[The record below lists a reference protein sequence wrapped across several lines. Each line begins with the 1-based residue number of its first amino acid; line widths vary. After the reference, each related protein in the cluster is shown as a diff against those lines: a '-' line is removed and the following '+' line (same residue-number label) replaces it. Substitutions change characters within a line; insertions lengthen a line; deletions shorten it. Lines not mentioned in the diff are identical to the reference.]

1 MPSENNIKKPFI
13 PRDKPKAWVIFII
26 AVLVFIFISCPLMI
40 VGIKIENNIIE
51 MLGKFLF
58 FACSVVVAAMT
69 AIGIIQNIRGRYDK
83 IEERD
88 WNDQVW

>member
-1 MPSENNIKKPFI
+1 MLLKNNNKKPFI
-13 PRDKPKAWVIFII
+13 PRDKPKAWVFFII
-26 AVLVFIFISCPLMI
+26 AVLVGLFISSPLMI
-40 VGIKIENNIIE
+40 VGIKTENNILE

-58 FACSVVVAAMT
+58 FACSVVCAAMT
-69 AIGIIQNIRGRYDK
+69 AVGIIQNIRGKYDK